1 MASPTNSVI
10 SGLMGKLGIPG
21 ARKYDVTADPQT
33 AFQSMTLKEK
43 LQERVLHFRTVDR
56 EARIRRH
63 TTWYM
68 MALYY
73 QGYQNLDLSPSGN
86 TFNVYEREDFYVEN
100 QFRKHVDTV
109 KQMLNKLE
117 GDICCRPGSDSPQD
131 IAASR
136 VSDSVLSSMLDTIG
150 YDKVK
155 DIKNLYKCLFG
166 NAFIF
171 TDYIVDK
178 KYGTVTSP
186 KFEYQQV
193 PAPVDPTAAAAP
205 PVDPQI
211 PGMESIQEPAGF
223 APPAM
228 PGQSSPETL
237 KFSEPTGPQ
246 PPVLGQAPKPPQPAA
261 WGGGV
266 REQVTGAMPIAPPAA
281 PAPMTGAPG
290 NPAAAP
296 EMMMSKVATGFTK
309 RNKGSEVAIVC
320 SPLEINTRADIKGGL
335 ENVPYLQW
343 ITRQD
348 VDTINY
354 VYPGL
359 NTSGNVSQVEQD
371 LAQQYIETLT
381 NLPGNLTGE
390 SPAYTGTRTTKKA
403 ELVRTW
409 LHPSTFMNDKE
420 LLSQFPTGVHVAS
433 VNGTVVDW
441 YEEALTDRWTH
452 EVLIPVPHSMLGDAL
467 YDAILMQDQIN
478 EINSLLIQHMRYSTV
493 GHKVYD
499 STMID
504 PKNVVNDP
512 QNGWIPAAPGLDK
525 NIQMAVKE
533 LPPTS
538 LSQDVPA
545 WLSLVKEAMQDM
557 TSAYDPT
564 TGKGLGANTPYSQ
577 SVFLNEKAQSRW
589 AASLNYNKP
598 ELIHFHRQ
606 LLQIAR
612 DNWVDPRRRSF
623 QTNTGEWSFEQFTQA
638 DLQGQVDI
646 ILSNTDLKPRS
657 RAEQIQGL
665 TMLNTLAPLLPGMP
679 PKQKLRVEE
688 MLGLPP
694 DANPQ
699 SGQISRAYRNIDR
712 IKKGEV
718 VTPLPLVDDAMAQL
732 PVFQD
737 FLASEDGE
745 SLAESEPQ
753 IFAAVYTFM
762 VTLLQMGLMHQA
774 SPAAGMTGQ
783 QQPQQ
788 AQQQGSPAGEKK
800 PAGGQLGQKGGG
812 PSSGAQPPAQSPAPA
827 PPVSPPNA

>member
-1 MASPTNSVI
+1 MASPTNSFI
-10 SGLMGKLGIPG
+10 SGLAGKLGIPG

-33 AFQSMTLKEK
+33 AFSSMTLKEK
-43 LQERVLHFRTVDR
+43 LQERVLHFRTIDR
-56 EARIRRH
+56 EQRIRRH
-63 TTWYM
+63 TTWYL

-73 QGYQNLDLSPSGN
+73 QGYQNLDLNPTGN
-86 TFNVYEREDFYVEN
+86 TFDVYEREDFYVEN

-109 KQMLNKLE
+109 KQMMNKLE
-117 GDICCRPGSDSPQD
+117 GDICCRPGSDSPAD

-171 TDYIVDK
+171 TDYVVDK

-186 KFEYQQV
+186 KYEYQQV
-193 PAPVDPTAAAAP
+193 PAPVDPSAAAFPSITNGPMAGLDSIP
-205 PVDPQI
+205 EDPAF
-211 PGMESIQEPAGF
+211 S
-223 APPAM
+223 PPAM

-237 KFSEPTGPQ
+237 KFSEPAGPQ
-246 PPVLGQAPKPPQPAA
+246 SPAPP
-261 WGGGV
+261 WGGGIK
-266 REQVTGAMPIAPPAA
+266 EQVTGAMPIAPLAA

-290 NPAAAP
+290 TPP

-309 RNKGSEVAIVC
+309 RNKGSEIAIVC
-320 SPLEINTRADIKGGL
+320 SPLEINVRADIKGGL
-335 ENVPYLQW
+335 ENIPYLQW

-348 VDTINY
+348 LDIINY

-359 NTSGNVSQVEQD
+359 NTSGNVSAVEQD

-381 NLPGNLTGE
+381 NLPGNLTGD
-390 SPAYTGTRTTKKA
+390 SPAYNRALSTKKA

-409 LHPSTFMNDKE
+409 LHPSTFLNDKE
-420 LLSQFPTGVHVAS
+420 LLSQFPTGVHITS
-433 VNGTVVDW
+433 VNGLVVDW
-441 YEEALTDRWTH
+441 YEECLTDRWTH

-478 EINSLLIQHMRYSTV
+478 ELNSLLIQHMRYSTV

-499 STMID
+499 STVID
-504 PKNVVNDP
+504 PKDVVNDP
-512 QNGWIPAAPGLDK
+512 KNGWIPGKPGLDK
-525 NIQMAVKE
+525 TIQMAVKE

-545 WLSLVKEAMQDM
+545 WLGMVKEAMQDM

-564 TGKGLGANTPYSQ
+564 TGKGIGANTPYSQ

-589 AASLNYNKP
+589 ASSLAYNKP

-623 QTNTGEWSFEQFTQA
+623 QSNTGEWSFEQFTQA

-646 ILSNTDLKPRS
+646 IMSNTDLKPRS

-665 TMLNTLAPLLPGMP
+665 TMLTTLAPLLPGMP
-679 PKQKLRVEE
+679 PKQKLRIEE

-694 DANPQ
+694 DANPT
-699 SGQISRAYRNIDR
+699 SNQISRAYRNIDR

-745 SLAESEPQ
+745 SLAEQEPQ
-753 IFAAVYTFM
+753 TFANVYTFM
-762 VTLLQMGLMHQA
+762 VTLLQMGMMHNS
-774 SPAAGMTGQ
+774 SPAAGMMGQ
-783 QQPQQ
+783 QPPQPPQG
-788 AQQQGSPAGEKK
+788 QGSPAGEKK
-800 PAGGQLGQKGGG
+800 PAGGQPGQKGGG
-812 PSSGAQPPAQSPAPA
+812 PSSGNQPNAQSPAQPA
-827 PPVSPPNA
+827 PPVSPPSA